1 MVLGGPTDLINRL
14 ATMEVVSQPLSPQ
27 CWEKILN
34 YECTTMKCTHI
45 VLLEESFRIVINT
58 AAIAAGRAPVL
69 LVLLVL
75 VVLILLLL
83 CQCSCCSC
91 CTCAFA
97 LPLLVMVPPLVCC
110 YCCAHCADT
119 IS

>member
-83 CQCSCCSC
+83 CQCSCCRRYYRGSGGWLS
-91 CTCAFA
+91 FGGGN
-97 LPLLVMVPPLVCC
+97 LVGAVLD
-110 YCCAHCADT
+110 YAHVHH
-119 IS
+119 